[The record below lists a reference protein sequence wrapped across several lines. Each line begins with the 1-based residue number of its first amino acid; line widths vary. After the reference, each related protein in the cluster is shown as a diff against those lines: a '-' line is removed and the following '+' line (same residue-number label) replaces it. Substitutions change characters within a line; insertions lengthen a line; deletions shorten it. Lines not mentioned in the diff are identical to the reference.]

1 MLRYDP
7 DHGPPAREWLAVDEA
22 DRIEA
27 VVRYHRRA
35 GVRLPNV
42 RLHAVIHVIVENQ
55 LAGAWA
61 PAVDALAR
69 LRREGVGRH
78 DAVHAIGALLA
89 THMADVTRGA
99 VIGPD
104 PNAPYE
110 AALAEL
116 TAERRRQR
124 VATE

>member
-7 DHGPPAREWLAVDEA
+7 DHDPPARGWLAVDEA
-22 DRIEA
+22 DRIEG

-78 DAVHAIGALLA
+78 DAIHAIGALLA
-89 THMADVTRGA
+89 TLMADVTRAGF
-99 VIGPD
+99 GPD

-110 AALAEL
+110 AALAAL
-116 TAERRRQR
+116 TAERWRPP
-124 VATE
+124 VASE